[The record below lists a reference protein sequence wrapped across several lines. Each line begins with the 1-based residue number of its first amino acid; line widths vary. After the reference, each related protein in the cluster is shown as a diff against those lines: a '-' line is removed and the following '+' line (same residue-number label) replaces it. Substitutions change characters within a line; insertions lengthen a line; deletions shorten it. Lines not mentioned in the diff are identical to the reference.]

1 MSNFDFTLERARLLV
16 DNAEQLSL
24 ALIMLHN
31 QGLSPELINTISLS
45 LLEKLNSDLQ
55 DASLVISVNSYQGG
69 MGEAPMH
76 DALEPLPC

>member
-1 MSNFDFTLERARLLV
+1 MSNFDFTLERAHLLI

-31 QGLSPELINTISLS
+31 PGLAPELLNTISLS

-69 MGEAPMH
+69 MGEAPMR
-76 DALEPLPC
+76 DALEPLSY